1 MVRLVILTVGRRRV
15 MGVLSTKYRAVCV
28 VRLVILTVGRR
39 RVMGVLSTELCV
51 W

>member
-1 MVRLVILTVGRRRV
+1 MCGEV
-15 MGVLSTKYRAVCV
+15 SNTKYRAVCV

>member
-15 MGVLSTKYRAVCV
+15 MGVYGAVCV
-28 VRLVILTVGRR
+28 VRLVIL
-39 RVMGVLSTELCV
+39 STELCV